1 MAALDRE
8 IEALANTAPGG
19 RNHALNRASFSLHQL
34 VAGAELDA
42 GVVRH
47 RLIDAS
53 TANRLVA
60 DDGLPSVL
68 ATIKSG
74 MCAGLQHPRT
84 RPAERR

>member
-8 IEALANTAPGG
+8 IKALANAAPGG

-60 DDGLPSVL
+60 DDRLPSVL